1 MCEHQPLLLFFG
13 LTIFPGFLC
22 LESLLILAHVL
33 EKLGGKYAVLV

>member
-1 MCEHQPLLLFFG
+1 MCGHIPVSLCLV
-13 LTIFPGFLC
+13 LTIFSGFLH